1 MLEYSLDDTII
12 AISTPPGY
20 GGIGIIRLSGK
31 KALPIA
37 TRIFRPKKKPGAR
50 VLPGQAIIGNLID
63 FENNEIFDEAYL
75 IFFPAPRSYTR
86 ENVVEISCHGSPA
99 VMENVIRLGIKAG
112 ARHAHPGEFTLRAYW
127 KGRIDIIQAEAVN
140 DLIRAASIKQARI
153 AFGHLEGRLSRQ
165 ISEIRD
171 KIVHLLSQIE
181 AAIEFPDQNL
191 RITPKKIALA
201 FEKMIEFLEKLVA
214 SYDAG
219 KALTEGLMIA
229 ITGRTNVG
237 KSTLFNALL
246 EEQRAIVTPYAGTT
260 RDYLREKI
268 RIKDA
273 VINLV
278 DMAGLGRTSS
288 LIEKEGMKKGNKIA
302 SQAEGLLVL
311 IDVSRKET
319 REDFALIEKYKQK
332 KILLVFNKIDLP
344 SKMDAAK
351 IKNRYRDLPSLD
363 ISALKGTNLIHLKN
377 KIYEIFLPKLKDGED
392 VIFHLRQKL
401 LIEEILDHLKNGRE
415 LLESGFPEEVYA
427 EEIRKIVPVVGR
439 LTGEIHA
446 DDVIENIFSRFCLGK

>member
-1 MLEYSLDDTII
+1 MLEYSPDDTII
-12 AISTPPGY
+12 AISTPPGF
-20 GGIGIIRLSGK
+20 GGIGIVRLSGK
-31 KALPIA
+31 NALPIA
-37 TRIFRPKKKPGAR
+37 KRIFRLKKKPGGR
-50 VLPGQAIIGNLID
+50 ILPRLAMIGNLID
-63 FENNEIFDEAYL
+63 LEKNEIFDEAYL
-75 IFFPAPRSYTR
+75 IFFPAPHSYTR

-99 VMENVIRLGIKAG
+99 VLEDVVRLGVRAG
-112 ARHAHPGEFTLRAYW
+112 ARLAHPGEFTLRAYLN
-127 KGRIDIIQAEAVN
+127 GRLDIIQAEAVN
-140 DLIRAASIKQARI
+140 DLIRAGSIKQARI

-171 KIVHLLSQIE
+171 KIVRLLSQIE
-181 AAIEFPDQNL
+181 AAIEFPEQNL
-191 RITPKKIALA
+191 RITPKKIALS

-214 SYDAG
+214 GYDAG
-219 KALTEGLMIA
+219 KALTEGLTIA
-229 ITGRTNVG
+229 ITGKTNVG

-246 EEQRAIVTPYAGTT
+246 EEPRAIVTPYPGTT

-268 RIKDA
+268 KIKDA

-278 DMAGLGRTSS
+278 DMAGLGRASS

-302 SQAEGLLVL
+302 SRSEGLLVL
-311 IDVSRKET
+311 LDMSRKET
-319 REDFALIEKYKQK
+319 REDVALIEKYKQK

-351 IKNRYRDLPSLD
+351 IRHRFKELPSLG

-377 KIYEIFLPKLKDGED
+377 KIYEIFLPKVMDGEN

-401 LIEEILDHLKNGRE
+401 LIEEILDHLKKGRE
-415 LLESGFPEEVYA
+415 LLELGFPEEVYA
-427 EEIRKIVPVVGR
+427 EEIRKIVPAVGR

-446 DDVIENIFSRFCLGK
+446 DDVIEDIFSRFCVGK

>member
-1 MLEYSLDDTII
+1 MLEYSPDDTII
-12 AISTPPGY
+12 AISTPPGF
-20 GGIGIIRLSGK
+20 GGIGIVRLSGK
-31 KALPIA
+31 NALPIA
-37 TRIFRPKKKPGAR
+37 KRIFRLKKKPMGR
-50 VLPGQAIIGNLID
+50 ILPRLAMIGNLID
-63 FENNEIFDEAYL
+63 LEKNEIFDEAYL
-75 IFFPAPRSYTR
+75 IFFPAPHSYTR

-99 VMENVIRLGIKAG
+99 VLEDVVRLGVRAG
-112 ARHAHPGEFTLRAYW
+112 ARLAHPGEFTLRAYLN
-127 KGRIDIIQAEAVN
+127 GRLDIIQAEAVN
-140 DLIRAASIKQARI
+140 DLIRAGSIKQARI

-171 KIVHLLSQIE
+171 KIVRLLSQIE

-191 RITPKKIALA
+191 RITPKKIALS

-214 SYDAG
+214 GYDAG
-219 KALTEGLMIA
+219 KALTEGLTIA
-229 ITGRTNVG
+229 ITGKTNVG

-246 EEQRAIVTPYAGTT
+246 EEPRAIVTPYPGTT
-260 RDYLREKI
+260 RDSLREKI
-268 RIKDA
+268 KIKDA

-278 DMAGLGRTSS
+278 DMAGLGRASS

-302 SQAEGLLVL
+302 SRSEGLLVL
-311 IDVSRKET
+311 LDMSRKET
-319 REDFALIEKYKQK
+319 REDVALIEKYKQK

-351 IKNRYRDLPSLD
+351 IRHRFKELPSLG

-377 KIYEIFLPKLKDGED
+377 KIYEIFLPKVMDGEN

-401 LIEEILDHLKNGRE
+401 LIEEILDHLKKGRE
-415 LLESGFPEEVYA
+415 LLELGFPEEVYA
-427 EEIRKIVPVVGR
+427 EEIRKIVPAVGR

-446 DDVIENIFSRFCLGK
+446 DDVIEDIFSRFCVGK

>member
-63 FENNEIFDEAYL
+63 FENNEIFDEGYL

-377 KIYEIFLPKLKDGED
+377 KIYEIFLPKLKDWED

>member
-1 MLEYSLDDTII
+1 MLEHSPDDTII
-12 AISTPPGY
+12 AISTPPGF
-20 GGIGIIRLSGK
+20 GGIGIIRLSGRN
-31 KALPIA
+31 ALPIA
-37 TRIFRPKKKPGAR
+37 KRIFRLKKRPQTKI
-50 VLPGQAIIGNLID
+50 LPRQAMIGNLFD
-63 FENNEIFDEAYL
+63 FDKNEKFDEAHL
-75 IFFPAPRSYTR
+75 IFFPAPHSYTR
-86 ENVVEISCHGSPA
+86 ENVVEISCHGSPTILED
-99 VMENVIRLGIKAG
+99 VVRLGLKAG
-112 ARHAHPGEFTLRAYW
+112 ARHAHPGEFTLRAYLN
-127 KGRIDIIQAEAVN
+127 GRIDIIQAEAVN
-140 DLIRAASIKQARI
+140 DLIRAVSIKQARI
-153 AFGHLEGRLSRQ
+153 AFGHLDGRLSRQ

-171 KIVHLLSQIE
+171 KVVQLFSQIE

-201 FEKMIEFLEKLVA
+201 FEKMIKFLEKLVA
-214 SYDAG
+214 GYDAG
-219 KALTEGLMIA
+219 KALTEGVTIA

-246 EEQRAIVTPYAGTT
+246 EEQRAIVTPYPGTT

-268 RIKDA
+268 KIKDA

-278 DMAGLGRTSS
+278 DMAGLGRASS
-288 LIEKEGMKKGNKIA
+288 LIEKEGMKKGNRIA
-302 SQAEGLLVL
+302 LQSEGLLVL
-311 IDVSRKET
+311 MDMSRKET
-319 REDFALIEKYKQK
+319 REDVALIEKYKQK

-351 IKNRYRDLPSLD
+351 IRHRFKELPSLG
-363 ISALKGTNLIHLKN
+363 ISALKGKNLIHLKN
-377 KIYEIFLPKLKDGED
+377 MIYEIFLPKVKDGEN

-401 LIEEILDHLKNGRE
+401 LIEEILDHLKNGKE

-446 DDVIENIFSRFCLGK
+446 DDVIEDIFNRFCVGK

>member
-37 TRIFRPKKKPGAR
+37 IRIFRPKKKPGAR
-50 VLPGQAIIGNLID
+50 ILPGQAIIGNLID

-191 RITPKKIALA
+191 RITPQKIALA

-246 EEQRAIVTPYAGTT
+246 EEQRAIVTPYPGTT

-278 DMAGLGRTSS
+278 DMAGLGRASS